1 MLKKALILTAILAL
15 ALSYGLVNAGPN
27 AGGGSGSNAPAQKC
41 QWVTTTVP
49 KLIGWTKHGFPI
61 ITMETTQIY
70 VCRPA

>member
-1 MLKKALILTAILAL
+1 MHKKALILTAVLAL
-15 ALSYGLVNAGPN
+15 ALPFGLVNAEPN

-49 KLIGWTKHGFPI
+49 VLVGWTKHGFPI
-61 ITMETTQIY
+61 IKMETTQIY